1 MLFDTLRECNSV
13 VSKLSLSYNEI
24 DDECMKPLGKLI
36 QDNHL
41 LEHVHIGNN
50 KITDKGVEILSH
62 LLDGNESFKTLNL
75 SGNKGVTDQSIEILL
90 KVIEQSHI
98 IDIDIR
104 GTSIEIKKQDEFLIQ
119 IVLNKFKFGCE
130 EVDLSNK

>member
-1 MLFDTLRECNSV
+1 MLFGTLRECNLV
-13 VSKLSLSYNEI
+13 VSKLSLSNNQI

-36 QDNHL
+36 QDNHF

-50 KITDKGVEILSH
+50 KITDKGIEILSH

-75 SGNKGVTDQSIEILL
+75 SGNKGVTDQSIQLL
-90 KVIEQSHI
+90 LQVIQQSHI
-98 IDIDIR
+98 RDIDIR
-104 GTSIEIKKQDEFLIQ
+104 ETSIENQDIFLIQ
-119 IVLNKFKFGCE
+119 NNLNKFKFGCE

>member
-1 MLFDTLRECNSV
+1 MFDTLRESKSV
-13 VSKLSLSYNEI
+13 VSKLNLSNNQI
-24 DDECMKPLGKLI
+24 DDECLRPLGKLI
-36 QDNHL
+36 QDNHF

-62 LLDGNESFKTLNL
+62 LLDGNESFKILNL
-75 SGNKGVTDQSIEILL
+75 SGNKGVTGQSIEILL
-90 KVIEQSHI
+90 KVIQQSHI

-104 GTSIEIKKQDEFLIQ
+104 GTLIENQDTFLIP